1 MVKYQY
7 FYQTKT
13 NENREGWINA
23 RDRADAYTQL
33 RKQGIRP
40 YRVVGD
46 DPLKWQPWALGAL
59 VAMLATG
66 LLISLLFLGLDSA
79 PELSG
84 RQQLKGDRAVISVGL
99 ASSWEGTFDSALDRY
114 LSAYAQPGWIALPPE
129 MTDEELT
136 GLAADLE
143 RPSTCNDGGA
153 PEKKMLHRIVL
164 TMRKEMQDYLAKGG
178 TAKEYFEFLEER
190 QDQERDFR
198 NRAIDSVIRAP
209 ASLRDRA
216 RLNVN
221 LRLRQ
226 MGLAEIGE

>member
-1 MVKYQY
+1 MKYQY

-13 NENREGWINA
+13 NENRDGWINA

-46 DPLKWQPWALGAL
+46 DPLKWQPWAIGAL
-59 VAMLATG
+59 VVTLATG
-66 LLISLLFLGLDSA
+66 LLVSLLFIGFGSA

-84 RQQLKGDRAVISVGL
+84 RQQLKGDRAVISAGL
-99 ASSWEGTFDSALDRY
+99 SSSWEGTFDSKLDRY

-129 MTDEELT
+129 MTDEEIA

-143 RPSTCNDGGA
+143 RPSVCNDSGS
-153 PEKKMLHRIVL
+153 PEKKILHRIVL
-164 TMRKEMQDYLAKGG
+164 AMREEMKGYLANGG
-178 TAKEYFEFLEER
+178 TAKEYFDFLEER

-198 NRAIDSVIRAP
+198 NRAIDSIERAP
-209 ASLRDRA
+209 ESLRDRA
-216 RLNVN
+216 RMNVN
-221 LRLRQ
+221 LRLRE